1 MAMAKI
7 KEKIK
12 MSKVNAYIDS
22 QIQTLQRLKK
32 LDKTIGKIGEKL
44 LEAREAGSTIYIM
57 GNGGSASTASHMA
70 CDLLKSCIKENK
82 SRFRAVSLS
91 DNTPVFS
98 AWANDTSYENVFSE
112 QLKNFITKDDVIIAI
127 SGSGNSKNILNGVE
141 LGKKVGAFTIGL
153 TGMGGGKL
161 AKAADL
167 SLVVPNDNMW
177 RVEDIHLL
185 LNHLLVS
192 VFLGGK

>member
-1 MAMAKI
+1 M
-7 KEKIK
+7 EKIRT
-12 MSKVNAYIDS
+12 SKVNEYIDS
-22 QIQTLQRLKK
+22 QIQTLRGLRRLN
-32 LDKTIGKIGEKL
+32 KTIKQIGEKL
-44 LEAREAGSTIYIM
+44 LEARDAGNTIYLM

-70 CDLLKSCIKENK
+70 CDLLKSCIRLNK
-82 SRFRAVSLS
+82 TRFRAISLS

-98 AWANDTSYENVFSE
+98 AWANDTSYDNVFAE
-112 QLKNFITKDDVIIAI
+112 QLKNFITKHDVLIAI
-127 SGSGNSKNILNGVE
+127 SGSGNSKNILKGVE
-141 LGKKVGAFTIGL
+141 LANKVGAYTIGL

-161 AKAADL
+161 AKVAKL

-177 RVEDIHLL
+177 RVEDMHLL